1 MALRIVRRTRDPFIL
16 QGCSEAD
23 QTIKDDEEEQR
34 MKQGIIYIHG
44 KGGNAAEADHYRPLF
59 PKADVVGL
67 DYRSDTPWDAEEEF
81 GRFFDSFCKDHD
93 AVSVIANSI
102 GAYFLMHA
110 LGGRR
115 MDRAYFI
122 SPIVNMERLIL
133 DMMQWANVTEEELKE
148 RGNID
153 TAFGETLSWDY
164 LCWVRSHP
172 VAWNV
177 PTRILYGSR
186 DHLQSSGPIQAFA
199 GQIGAEVTVMED
211 GEHWFHTEEQMAF
224 LDRWISR

>member
-1 MALRIVRRTRDPFIL
+1 
-16 QGCSEAD
+16 
-23 QTIKDDEEEQR
+23 

-59 PKADVVGL
+59 PEADVVGL

-148 RGNID
+148 RGNIE

-164 LCWVRSHP
+164 LCWVRSYP

-186 DHLQSSGPIQAFA
+186 DHLQSSGTIQAFA